1 MHAVILDGSERDD
14 SATGMVHQV
23 INDQLS
29 QFDWTVES
37 LPLCDLKVADCRGC
51 FGCWTRT
58 PGVCVIDDA
67 GRDIAKSVVQC
78 DLLIFLTPVTFGGY
92 SFTLKKALDR
102 MIPNLLPFFKKIS
115 GETHHVPR
123 YDRRPHFIGIGV
135 LSEPDA
141 ELESVFSALVERNAI
156 NLYSPAHAT
165 EVVTVEDESQS
176 VTNSVRS
183 ALLKVEAI
191 K

>member
-23 INDQLS
+23 INDELRRFEWS
-29 QFDWTVES
+29 VES
-37 LPLCDLKVADCRGC
+37 VALCDLEVADCKGC

-58 PGVCVIDDA
+58 PGVCIIDDA
-67 GRDIAKSVVQC
+67 GRDIAKSAVQC
-78 DLLIFLTPVTFGGY
+78 DLLILLTPVTFGGY
-92 SFTLKKALDR
+92 SFTLKKAIDR
-102 MIPNLLPFFKKIS
+102 LIPNVLPFFKKIG
-115 GETHHVPR
+115 GELHHVPR
-123 YDRRPHFIGIGV
+123 YDRYPHFVGIGV

-141 ELESVFSALVERNAI
+141 ELEGVFSALVERNAI
-156 NLYSPAHAT
+156 NLYSPAHAA
-165 EVVTVEDESQS
+165 EVVTVEDGSQS
-176 VTNSVRS
+176 VTNGVRS

>member
-14 SATGMVHQV
+14 TAAGMARQV
-23 INDQLS
+23 INDELS
-29 QFDWTVES
+29 RFDWSVES
-37 LPLCDLKVADCRGC
+37 VALCDLEVADCRGC

-58 PGVCVIDDA
+58 PGVCIIDDA
-67 GRDIAKSVVQC
+67 GRNIAKSAVQC
-78 DLLIFLTPVTFGGY
+78 DLLILLTPVTFGGY
-92 SFTLKKALDR
+92 SFTLKKAIDR
-102 MIPNLLPFFKKIS
+102 LIPNVLPFFKKIG
-115 GETHHVPR
+115 GELHHVPR
-123 YDRRPHFIGIGV
+123 YDRYPRFVVIGV

-141 ELESVFSALVERNAI
+141 ELEGVFSALAERNAI

-165 EVVTVEDESQS
+165 EFVTVEDGFQS

>member
-14 SATGMVHQV
+14 SATGMAHQV
-23 INDQLS
+23 ISDELS
-29 QFDWTVES
+29 RFDWSVES
-37 LPLCDLKVADCRGC
+37 IRLCDLEVADCRGC

-58 PGVCVIDDA
+58 PGLCIIDDA

-92 SFTLKKALDR
+92 SFTLKKAIDR
-102 MIPNLLPFFKKIS
+102 LIPNVLPFFKKIG
-115 GETHHVPR
+115 GEIHHVPR
-123 YDRRPHFIGIGV
+123 YDRYARFVGIGV

-141 ELESVFSALVERNAI
+141 EMKDVFNALVERNAI
-156 NLYSPAHAT
+156 NLYSPAHTA
-165 EVVTVEDESQS
+165 EVVTVGEGIQS
-176 VTNSVRS
+176 VTSSVRR

-191 K
+191 E